1 MEKNEKKLTKK
12 DITRSYIQWRLL
24 AEVSHSYERYQ
35 SLSMAVT
42 LSKPLRKLYTDDEE
56 YRQALVRHMQFFNTE
71 ATIGAIIPGIVLSL
85 EEDRANGAEIPD
97 EVIASI
103 KTGLMGPMAGIGDTL
118 YWGTIKAICF
128 SLAATMALSGNYAG
142 MVFACILFP
151 ICGFT
156 IGYFMWHM
164 GYRIGRTSI
173 SKILQSGV
181 VNKIIQACSILGLM
195 MMGALSASYVTLTTT
210 AGMKIENSDPILV
223 QQILDEIIPGILP
236 LAVIALIFFAIKKKG
251 MKFNLYIIIII
262 VLSLVGAFFDIV

>member
-1 MEKNEKKLTKK
+1 METNEKKLTKK

-56 YRQALVRHMQFFNTE
+56 YRKALVRHMQFFNTE

-97 EVIASI
+97 EVIAS
-103 KTGLMGPMAGIGDTL
+103 
-118 YWGTIKAICF
+118 IKAICF